1 MSFLRALRAYREP
14 FLVLTFTLVALL
26 VWQRRPPALAEITGE
41 QDAADSIEE
50 EELEALIA
58 ADSATAGCAPSAP
71 ASARLEEPTSK
82 EKILLLGDS
91 MVEVVGPRLAD
102 YALQNGHEIVP
113 AIWYGSTTSA
123 WAKSPELGQLLREV
137 SPSLVIIVLGSSE
150 LTRRDIASRRP
161 MIEALVKR
169 IGSRKLLW
177 IGPPNWRADTGIND
191 LVESL
196 VGKDRF
202 FRSAGLELT
211 RKKDGIHPDA
221 AGGRAW
227 TGAFV
232 NWLAT
237 SSRYDIAMAEPT
249 REATPIP
256 ARVLGTM

>member
-14 FLVLTFTLVALL
+14 FLVLAVTLLALF
-26 VWQRRPPALAEITGE
+26 VWQRRPLALAAIAGTH
-41 QDAADSIEE
+41 DAEE
-50 EELEALIA
+50 TIAPEELEALIA
-58 ADSATAGCAPSAP
+58 ADTAVAAPAPSGP
-71 ASARLEEPTSK
+71 ASAHLVEPGPR
-82 EKILLLGDS
+82 EKILLMGDS

-102 YALQNGHEIVP
+102 YALENGHEIVP

-123 WAKSPELGQLLREV
+123 WAKSAELGQLLREV
-137 SPSLVIIVLGSSE
+137 NPSLVIVVLGSSE

-161 MIEALVKR
+161 MVDALVKR
-169 IGSRKLLW
+169 LGSRKLLW

-191 LVESL
+191 LVESV

-211 RKKDGIHPDA
+211 RKKDGIHPDG

-227 TGAFV
+227 TTAFAHWIGAGG
-232 NWLAT
+232 
-237 SSRYDIAMAEPT
+237 RYEIRMAEPR
-249 REATPIP
+249 REASPIP